1 MRVVRSWWNYWK
13 WRFAWDTVTDCH
25 YSNTS
30 QFTAQ
35 SLPSAPE
42 ITLHHYSPLGVT
54 PGSWRMCVTQ
64 GSAHSHP
71 DWRICTLQ
79 ACHRSPGPGQAAS
92 CQHNDPL
99 SADEFNAKFPRMM
112 GVRGWQPR
120 SVMRNEDIWHRAWS
134 GIIFQQGG
142 FHHRFIKLRYFT
154 GRIEPLGP
162 SSRLQ
167 RPRTGRF

>member
-1 MRVVRSWWNYWK
+1 MELLKMKVCVGHCHWLSLLQYFTIHSSVTSFCARDNITSLLATRCHTWELENVCHSGLSTFASWLEDSHI
-13 WRFAWDTVTDCH
+13 ASMTLVTR
-25 YSNTS
+25 
-30 QFTAQ
+30 
-35 SLPSAPE
+35 
-42 ITLHHYSPLGVT
+42 
-54 PGSWRMCVTQ
+54 PG
-64 GSAHSHP
+64 H
-71 DWRICTLQ
+71 
-79 ACHRSPGPGQAAS
+79 AAS

-99 SADEFNAKFPRMM
+99 SADEFNAKFPRMI

-120 SVMRNEDIWHRAWS
+120 SVMRNEDIWHTAWS